1 MDTIVYVT
9 YSTGGGVDG
18 LDHTDKGGNMTGAY
32 LDKRDTEKHMIKAYN
47 VVKAEVHDL
56 DEVRKSVL
64 RKLSPLERLA
74 LEKAGLNIKTG
85 TYL

>member
-18 LDHTDKGGNMTGAY
+18 LDRTDKGGQMTGAY
-32 LDKRDTEKHMIKAYN
+32 LDKRDTEDHMIQTYN
-47 VVKAEVHDL
+47 VVKPEVHDL
-56 DEVRKSVL
+56 DVVRKAVL

-74 LEKAGLNIKTG
+74 LEKAGLNTKTG
-85 TYL
+85 MYL